1 MFLLHI
7 LSHDVFPSPS
17 GGSWL
22 GRLHT
27 VSAQIHS
34 ALHVE
39 PKNRGQI
46 YYYYD
51 IYTFT
56 AVVSWVYYLIK
67 TIRMTFYG
75 FTAHVR
81 EWSSLYGRWFK
92 MSHIKCSDLLVAF
105 ILKKKEKKKKKDTP
119 LFISVKSNVL
129 FGCCNCQT
137 HLHMWER
144 MYWQLKCG
152 KTSCSL
158 LHNHLL
164 NLTPAH

>member
-34 ALHVE
+34 DLHVE

-105 ILKKKEKKKKKDTP
+105 ILKKKEKKKKKIHP
-119 LFISVKSNVL
+119 CLSQSNQMFCSDVVTARHT
-129 FGCCNCQT
+129 FT
-137 HLHMWER
+137 
-144 MYWQLKCG
+144 CG
-152 KTSCSL
+152 KGCTDSWNVEKQAVLCY
-158 LHNHLL
+158 
-164 NLTPAH
+164 TTIYWI